1 MAKAEKTVLELV
13 SAIERRELVLPEMQ
27 REYVWTGPQV
37 RDLLDSLYRGY
48 PSGVIL
54 TWQTNDAVELSD
66 FAVATDGPK
75 SGNPM
80 LLLDG
85 QQRLTSLSAVIR
97 GIPIEVKKKNKPIE
111 ILFNLEHPDTL
122 SFSSEVKETLNDDE
136 LVDLEAPDASAS
148 DNELMKRISERA
160 FVISNRKLTKLQNWV
175 SVTEIF
181 SSEGDGELL
190 KKAGITSFEDS
201 RYSKYSK
208 RIQQVRNIKNYTY
221 RLDILEAS
229 LSYDEVTEIFVRVNS
244 KGATLRGSDLALA
257 QITAKWKG
265 SLAIFRGYQEHSEK
279 LGFDFSTGLIVK
291 SLVSFATSQSEF
303 KIVHSL
309 DAETLQSAWKETTI
323 ALDFAFNYI
332 KTNVGISHS
341 SLLSSPFIVITTAFW
356 ASKRNYR
363 ISDSESR
370 AMRKWLLLAN
380 AKGRYSRGSSE
391 TFLNQDLATL
401 RDGFGPDQLLSNLAQ
416 QVGSLEFS
424 STELIG
430 KTARS
435 GIFKTMF
442 IAFKSD
448 SATDWWTG
456 LQISPTHAGK
466 RNQIQHHHIFPKKFI
481 ADSLEGVP
489 ARQVDDLANLAFI
502 SANTN
507 IRISDKNP
515 EVYLASIVEKNPT
528 ALALQQVPRDSSVWE
543 AQSFSR
549 FLEERRAL
557 IVQRLNNFVE
567 SA

>member
-54 TWQTNDAVELSD
+54 CWQTSESVELSD
-66 FAVATDGPK
+66 FAIATDGPE
-75 SGNPM
+75 SGSPM

-97 GIPIEVKKKNKPIE
+97 GVPVHVKKKNKPIE

-122 SFSSEVKETLNDDE
+122 SFASEVKETVNDE
-136 LVDLEAPDASAS
+136 EIVDLEAPDASAT
-148 DNELMKRISERA
+148 DDELMRRISERA
-160 FVISNRKLTKLQNWV
+160 FVISNSKLAKLPNWI

-181 SSEGDGELL
+181 SSEGDGEIL
-190 KKAGITSFEDS
+190 KRAGIKSFEDPK
-201 RYSKYSK
+201 YSKYSK

-221 RLDILEAS
+221 RLDILESS

-265 SLAIFRGYQEHSEK
+265 SLAIFRDFQEHSEK
-279 LGFDFSTGLIVK
+279 QGFDFPTGLIVK

-303 KIVHSL
+303 KVVHSIS
-309 DAETLQSAWKETTI
+309 AELLQSTWKETTH
-323 ALDFAFNYI
+323 ALDFAFNFI
-332 KTNVGISHS
+332 KTNVGLNHS
-341 SLLSSPFIVITTAFW
+341 SLLSSPFIIITTAYW

-363 ISDSESR
+363 ISDSESK

-391 TFLNQDLATL
+391 TFLNQDLASL
-401 RDGFGPDQLLSNLAQ
+401 RDSFGPEQLLGNLAQ
-416 QVGSLEFS
+416 QVGSLEFTT
-424 STELIG
+424 TELVG
-430 KTARS
+430 KTSRS

-466 RNQIQHHHIFPKKFI
+466 RNQIQHHHIFPKNFVAENI
-481 ADSLEGVP
+481 ENATS
-489 ARQVDDLANLAFI
+489 RQVDDIANLAFI

-507 IRISDKNP
+507 IKISDKNP
-515 EVYLASIVEKNPT
+515 AVYLTQVMDKNPD
-528 ALALQQVPRDSSVWE
+528 ALRLQQVPTDTSLWRAE
-543 AQSFSR
+543 RFNE
-549 FLEERRAL
+549 FLEERRKQIAL
-557 IVQRLNNFVE
+557 RLNNFVE
-567 SA
+567 SD